1 MNCPVQMHRL
11 RLLIYTKEAI
21 VRQMQIMQGSIGG
34 HSPVMS
40 GFASR
45 ECGPVSGD
53 ETGAQ
58 ANTGFPLD

>member
-21 VRQMQIMQGSIGG
+21 VRHLQIVQGGIGG
-34 HSPVMS
+34 HSPVTP
-40 GFASR
+40 GCASR
-45 ECGPVSGD
+45 ECAPVSGD

-58 ANTGFPLD
+58 PNTGFPLD